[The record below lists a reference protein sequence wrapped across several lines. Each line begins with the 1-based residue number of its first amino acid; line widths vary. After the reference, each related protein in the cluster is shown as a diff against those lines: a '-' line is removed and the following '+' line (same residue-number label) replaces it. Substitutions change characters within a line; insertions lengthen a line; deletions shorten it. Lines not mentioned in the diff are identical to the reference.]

1 MGGVRHDCPALW
13 MGDEMT
19 EQGTPEWHAQR
30 LGRVTASNVGA
41 ILGLSP
47 YQTRADVLRAMV
59 RASLGAEPEFTGNV
73 ATQHGSFHEEGA
85 RIEFEMETG
94 LTVEKC
100 GFFEYEDWLGASPD
114 GLIGLDGLWEC
125 KSPYG
130 IRKDENP
137 KFKTLDEL
145 PHYYAQIQVQLYC
158 TNRTH
163 CRFFQWTPN
172 GNETE
177 VVYISPQWLNAN
189 LPILRQFHA
198 EYSDAL
204 AGDTSEYLA
213 PRRHEIDTPAAHKA
227 IAEWDELKEQIE
239 LLEERKKDLLAEL
252 VALAGGRDAVIAGRK
267 LTKVEK
273 AGAVSYSKVVKEKL
287 PDLDLK
293 PWTGKPTEYW
303 KVT

>member
-1 MGGVRHDCPALW
+1 
-13 MGDEMT
+13 
-19 EQGTPEWHAQR
+19 
-30 LGRVTASNVGA
+30 
-41 ILGLSP
+41 
-47 YQTRADVLRAMV
+47 MV

-100 GFFEYEDWLGASPD
+100 GFFEWEDWLGASPD
-114 GLIGLDGLWEC
+114 GLIKDHAIWEC

-130 IRKDENP
+130 IRNDKEP
-137 KFKTLDEL
+137 KFKSVWDQ
-145 PHYYAQIQVQLYC
+145 PHYVSQIQIQLLCTGRKYC
-158 TNRTH
+158 E
-163 CRFFQWTPN
+163 FYQWTPH
-172 GNETE
+172 GSKTE
-177 VVYISPQWLNAN
+177 IVNRDNSWLNAN

-198 EYSDAL
+198 EYLDAL
-204 AGDTSEYLA
+204 KEPEEYLA
-213 PRRHEIDTPAAHKA
+213 PRRQEIDTPAAHKA

-273 AGAVSYSKVVKEKL
+273 AGAVSYAKVVKEKL

>member
-1 MGGVRHDCPALW
+1 M
-13 MGDEMT
+13 
-19 EQGTPEWHAQR
+19 EQGSDAWHAQR
-30 LGRVTASNVGA
+30 LGRVTASVAGA

-59 RASLGAEPEFTGNV
+59 RASLGAETEFTGNV

-85 RIEFEMETG
+85 RVEFEMETG

-114 GLIGLDGLWEC
+114 GLVERNGIWEC

-137 KFKTLDEL
+137 TFKSIDEM
-145 PHYYAQIQVQLYC
+145 PHYYAQIQIQLHC
-158 TNRTH
+158 ACRTH
-163 CRFFQWTPN
+163 CHFTQWTPN
-172 GNETE
+172 AMLTE
-177 VVYISPQWLNAN
+177 IVYFDPLWIDEN
-189 LPILRQFHA
+189 LPRLKQFHA
-198 EYSDAL
+198 EYLDAL
-204 AGDTSEYLA
+204 KEPEEYLA
-213 PRRHEIDTPAAHKA
+213 PRRHEVDTPAAHKA

-252 VALAGGRDAVIAGRK
+252 VALAGDRDAVIAGRK

-273 AGAVSYSKVVKEKL
+273 AGAVSYAKVVKEKL

-303 KVT
+303 KVN